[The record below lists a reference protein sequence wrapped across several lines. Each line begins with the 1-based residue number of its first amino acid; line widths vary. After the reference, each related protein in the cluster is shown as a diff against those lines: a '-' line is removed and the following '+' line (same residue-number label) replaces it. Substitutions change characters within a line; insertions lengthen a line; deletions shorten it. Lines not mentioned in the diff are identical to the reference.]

1 MQQATVSSYSFP
13 RVKIIHPHGS
23 SRCSE
28 LLVRVVVM
36 LLGALLSVACT
47 TTTLHKSDGRLSD
60 RYALKLSSV
69 TGSVTEPV
77 MRSAITDAFIE
88 NGVSID
94 STADQLLICSCNTS
108 TSRNEYAL
116 YAVSAYH
123 VSLRCSANNL
133 EFDVHGT
140 SRVLERFFTA
150 LTVGMA
156 LESSVPPHI
165 ILAGILI
172 DVMVMMNAESAY
184 LTATTAAIKRAVTK
198 RFTSP

>member
-1 MQQATVSSYSFP
+1 MQSTAVSRPISLALALSLNGSTLVSQSFA
-13 RVKIIHPHGS
+13 RVALV
-23 SRCSE
+23 
-28 LLVRVVVM
+28 LLVAITAM
-36 LLGALLSVACT
+36 SCT
-47 TTTLHKSDGRLSD
+47 TTTLHKSGGWLSD
-60 RYALKLSSV
+60 RYSLKLSIV

-77 MRSAITDAFIE
+77 MRSAITEAFID

-108 TSRNEYAL
+108 TSRNAYAV

-123 VSLRCSANNL
+123 AFLRCSANNL
-133 EFDVHGT
+133 EFDVHAT

-156 LESSVPPHI
+156 LESSVPPLI

-172 DVMVMMNAESAY
+172 DVMVMMNA
-184 LTATTAAIKRAVTK
+184 
-198 RFTSP
+198 